1 LSLLFENRFAI
12 MKFLRHFS
20 KNRNVSRPLPKS
32 VCWRKEGVLTPV
44 KKQGNNGLCAV
55 ISSVTA
61 MESLVTI
68 RSRESDLISV
78 SDGLIELPNQHIVNL
93 LAHKFQKNNMRI
105 VKNGLPIFTVLEFL
119 QLNGIPLERV
129 AH

>member
-1 LSLLFENRFAI
+1 
-12 MKFLRHFS
+12 
-20 KNRNVSRPLPKS
+20 
-32 VCWRKEGVLTPV
+32 
-44 KKQGNNGLCAV
+44 
-55 ISSVTA
+55 

-78 SDGLIELPNQHIVNL
+78 SDGLIELPNQYIVNL